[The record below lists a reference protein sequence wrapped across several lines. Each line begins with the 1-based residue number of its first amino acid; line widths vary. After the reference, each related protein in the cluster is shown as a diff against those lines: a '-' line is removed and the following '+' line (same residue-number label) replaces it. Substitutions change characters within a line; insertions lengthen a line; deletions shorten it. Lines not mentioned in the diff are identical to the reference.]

1 MRRLVPLP
9 WVLLLLLP
17 YGRNGEALTVS
28 SNATGNFVTGADIL
42 LPISYSTTKS
52 PTVTWLINSTV
63 LGSWTPTGNSVLDP
77 TRMSFYD
84 NGSLRINQTTSTDQ
98 GLYNVAVSVIGESQ
112 GVQSFTVKFYDK
124 VQNVTVTQSPVEVME
139 GSVSVSLT
147 CSSSKG
153 QGAVTWGW
161 DGGPLN
167 SSYGF
172 SLLDGNKTLQINQP
186 NKTQNGNYTCTISN
200 PVSSDWG
207 IRSLVVFPAT
217 SSSGSLSPGAI
228 AGIVI
233 GSVFGGLLLIALIVL
248 LICWV
253 RHKKGAKEKSPSGPK
268 HKDVLRTVSG
278 TTLSPD
284 DPAFF
289 TQNNILYRNSS
300 ISMGSY
306 IMGPGQFSQNAEN
319 TQNNGR
325 ARWEATTQASDESNG
340 RNTSPVSTNQYST
353 PNRPRNMKHAT
364 QV

>member
-1 MRRLVPLP
+1 MERLVTLT
-9 WVLLLLLP
+9 WVLVLLLL
-17 YGRNGEALTVS
+17 YGRGGEALTVS

-52 PTVTWLINSTV
+52 PTVTWLISSTV
-63 LGSWTPTGNSVLDP
+63 TATWTPTGNTVLYPD
-77 TRMSFYD
+77 RMSLYD
-84 NGSLRINQTTSTDQ
+84 NGSLHINQTTLTDQ
-98 GLYNVAVSVIGESQ
+98 GLYNVTVSVIGDLL
-112 GVQSFTVKFYDK
+112 GVRSFTVKFYDK
-124 VQNVTVTQSPVEVME
+124 VQNVTVTQSPAEVIE
-139 GSVSVSLT
+139 GSATASLT
-147 CSSSKG
+147 CSSSIG
-153 QGAVTWGW
+153 QGKVMWGW

-167 SSYGF
+167 FSYGF
-172 SLLDGNKTLQINQP
+172 SFLDENKTLQINQP
-186 NKTQNGNYTCTISN
+186 NKTQNGNYTCTITN

-207 IRSLVVFPAT
+207 TRSLVVFPAA

-233 GSVFGGLLLIALIVL
+233 GSVFGALLLIALIVL
-248 LICWV
+248 LVCWG
-253 RHKKGAKEKSPSGPK
+253 RHKKGAKEKTPSGPK

-284 DPAFF
+284 DPAYF

-306 IMGPGQFSQNAEN
+306 IMGPGTLSQNVQN
-319 TQNNGR
+319 TQNKGR
-325 ARWEATTQASDESNG
+325 ARWETTTQSSNESTS
-340 RNTSPVSTNQYST
+340 RNTSPVNTSEYST